1 VSSFQA
7 TIAMYQSRDFTEK
20 RWWMPSYERSARAKK
35 LSILLV
41 SVPSSV
47 W

>member
-1 VSSFQA
+1 
-7 TIAMYQSRDFTEK
+7 MYQSKYFTEK
-20 RWWMPSYERSARAKK
+20 RWWMPSYERSAREQK
-35 LSILLV
+35 LSMLSV